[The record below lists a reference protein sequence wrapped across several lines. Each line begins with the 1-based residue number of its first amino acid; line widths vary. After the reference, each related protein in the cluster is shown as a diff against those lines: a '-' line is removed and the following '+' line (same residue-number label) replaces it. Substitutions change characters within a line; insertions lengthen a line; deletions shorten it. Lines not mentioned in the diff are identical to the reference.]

1 MREEVQT
8 TLDRLLNAPLFT
20 LGQTSVTIVTLAVFG
35 LLLLATAVLSR
46 VAQRSVHR
54 GLVRRGN
61 TDEGTAAAVARLVTY
76 AVVAVGLVAALGT
89 LGVNLAALVA
99 AGAFFAVALGF
110 AMKNIAENFVGGIIL
125 LTERTI
131 KPGDILEVEGRV
143 VRVTHMGLR
152 ATVARSRDDEDVI
165 IPNAALVTNT
175 ITNYTLRDP
184 LYRLR
189 TTVGVSYGS
198 DIALVKQ
205 TLRAAA
211 LALPWRVPDRDPR
224 VLLTGFA
231 DSGVT
236 FEIQVWTP
244 DPWGARVATSE
255 LNEAI
260 WHGLQGAGVTIPFPQ
275 LDVHVRS

>member
-1 MREEVQT
+1 M
-8 TLDRLLNAPLFT
+8 
-20 LGQTSVTIVTLAVFG
+20 
-35 LLLLATAVLSR
+35 
-46 VAQRSVHR
+46 
-54 GLVRRGN
+54 
-61 TDEGTAAAVARLVTY
+61 TY
-76 AVVAVGLVAALGT
+76 AVVAIGVVAALGT

-143 VRVTHMGLR
+143 VRVTRMGLR

-175 ITNYTLRDP
+175 VTNYTLRDP

-198 DIALVKQ
+198 DIALVMQ
-205 TLRAAA
+205 TLRAA
-211 LALPWRVPDRDPR
+211 LA
-224 VLLTGFA
+224 
-231 DSGVT
+231 
-236 FEIQVWTP
+236 
-244 DPWGARVATSE
+244 
-255 LNEAI
+255 
-260 WHGLQGAGVTIPFPQ
+260 GAGW
-275 LDVHVRS
+275 

>member
-1 MREEVQT
+1 MREEVRT
-8 TLDRLLNAPLFT
+8 TLDRILNAPLFT
-20 LGQTSVTIVTLAVFG
+20 LGQTSVTSVTLAVFV

-76 AVVAVGLVAALGT
+76 AVVTIGLVAALGT

-143 VRVTHMGLR
+143 VRVTRMGLR

-175 ITNYTLRDP
+175 VTNYTLRDP

-198 DIALVKQ
+198 DIALVMQ

-231 DSGVT
+231 DSAVT
-236 FEIQVWTP
+236 FEIQVWTH
-244 DPWGARVATSE
+244 DPWGARVATSD
-255 LNEAI
+255 LNVAI
-260 WHGLQGAGVTIPFPQ
+260 WYGLQAAGVTIPFPQ
-275 LDVHVRS
+275 LDVHVR